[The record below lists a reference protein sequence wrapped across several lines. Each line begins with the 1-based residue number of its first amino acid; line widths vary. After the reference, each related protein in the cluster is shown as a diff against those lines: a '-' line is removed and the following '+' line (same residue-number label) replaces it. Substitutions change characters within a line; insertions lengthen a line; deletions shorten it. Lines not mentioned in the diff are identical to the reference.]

1 MNNTELEL
9 VIGFIQARPES
20 AARELEQLPVES
32 TVELLN
38 LLPLTYAR
46 KLVLKLLPPYAARV
60 CSTLEYDFAAKLLSQ
75 SEAAQVAPIMRCIPK
90 EKRKAILQG
99 LPDKLAAF
107 VRVLLSYAEDSVGAW
122 MTANILMLHVDTRVA
137 DALERLREQ
146 DLDVDTNVIPLVNDK
161 RKLQGTID
169 VREMLRASKDMPV
182 GHLDRRACPVVN
194 SRMSLVEV
202 SKHEGWALSD
212 SFAVENH
219 QKQLIGM
226 ISQKNLRRRLLSY
239 SEIKEPLGSENLLNG
254 IGNAYSQTIGALIG
268 LVGED
273 VFRGAEKNKQQT
285 TKAVQR

>member
-1 MNNTELEL
+1 
-9 VIGFIQARPES
+9 
-20 AARELEQLPVES
+20 
-32 TVELLN
+32 
-38 LLPLTYAR
+38 
-46 KLVLKLLPPYAARV
+46 
-60 CSTLEYDFAAKLLSQ
+60 
-75 SEAAQVAPIMRCIPK
+75 
-90 EKRKAILQG
+90 
-99 LPDKLAAF
+99 
-107 VRVLLSYAEDSVGAW
+107 
-122 MTANILMLHVDTRVA
+122 
-137 DALERLREQ
+137 
-146 DLDVDTNVIPLVNDK
+146 
-161 RKLQGTID
+161 
-169 VREMLRASKDMPV
+169 
-182 GHLDRRACPVVN
+182 
-194 SRMSLVEV
+194 MSLVEV